1 MIMKKVFVLFLVFI
15 FSCTTN
21 IQNEDSSN
29 VINEN
34 NSSNEITQE
43 GWDSENET
51 WEEYKLRR
59 KESFEATT
67 TTLSSSSNKQL
78 MSCVEFYDEI
88 TNLFDKIIIV
98 VKREKSSIIR
108 FENYEIDTQEALDR
122 NWEFYFE
129 WLEIKKDLAYI
140 NFQLYENSKIIGM
153 DSNFEVHSNIDDYIR
168 LMTLQ
173 NESTRRLL
181 LEVAYPRESTVTD
194 SSGNLIDMIDYYF
207 EESIGFGNEALVYL
221 DKIEK
226 FSCEN

>member
-21 IQNEDSSN
+21 IQNDDSSN

-108 FENYEIDTQEALDR
+108 FENYEIDTQEVLDR

-140 NFQLYENSKIIGM
+140 NFQLYESSKIIGM

-173 NESTRRLL
+173 NESTRNLL
-181 LEVAYPRESTVTD
+181 FEVAYPRESTLTD
-194 SSGNLIDMIDYYF
+194 SSGNPIDMIDFYF

>member
-1 MIMKKVFVLFLVFI
+1 MKKVFVLFLVFI

-21 IQNEDSSN
+21 IQNDDSSN

-59 KESFEATT
+59 KESVEATT
-67 TTLSSSSNKQL
+67 TTLSSFSNKQL

-88 TNLFDKIIIV
+88 VNLFDRIIIV
-98 VKREKSSIIR
+98 VKREKSSTIR
-108 FENYEIDTQEALDR
+108 FENYEIDTQEVID
-122 NWEFYFE
+122 NNSEFYDE
-129 WLEIKKDLAYI
+129 WLEIKKDLANI
-140 NFQLYENSKIIGM
+140 DFRLYENSKIIGM
-153 DSNFEVHSNIDDYIR
+153 DSNFEVYSNINEYIR
-168 LMTLQ
+168 LMMLQ
-173 NESTRRLL
+173 NRSNMNLFS
-181 LEVAYPRESTVTD
+181 EVAYPKESTIMD
-194 SSGNLIDMIDYYF
+194 SSGNPIDMIDYYF

>member
-21 IQNEDSSN
+21 IQNDDSSN

-108 FENYEIDTQEALDR
+108 FENYEIDTQEVLDR

-173 NESTRRLL
+173 NESTRNLL
-181 LEVAYPRESTVTD
+181 FEVAYPRESTLTD
-194 SSGNLIDMIDYYF
+194 SSGNPIDMIDFYF

-226 FSCEN
+226 FSCEK

>member
-108 FENYEIDTQEALDR
+108 FENYEIDTQEVLDR

-140 NFQLYENSKIIGM
+140 NFQLYESSKIIGM

-173 NESTRRLL
+173 NESTRNLL

-226 FSCEN
+226 FSCEK

>member
-21 IQNEDSSN
+21 IQNDDSSN

-108 FENYEIDTQEALDR
+108 FENYEIDTQEVLDR

-173 NESTRRLL
+173 NESTRNLL
-181 LEVAYPRESTVTD
+181 FEVAYPRESTLTD
-194 SSGNLIDMIDYYF
+194 SSGNPIDMIDFYF